1 MMRLKRELL
10 DAIKKQGLNELPDEA
25 CGYLI
30 GKDLE
35 SLDENI
41 LMENVDHSPEH
52 FSFAPADQ
60 FKALKTAR
68 SRNKSLLAVYHTHP
82 ETPARMSEEDKLLA
96 NDPNMVYLIYSLSD
110 DVLKAFRINRDKE
123 VNEVEFEFY

>member
-1 MMRLKRELL
+1 MVRLKRELL
-10 DAIKKQGLNELPDEA
+10 EKIKSQGKAELPDEA

-41 LMENVDHSPEH
+41 TMENIDHSPEH

-68 SRNKSLLAVYHTHP
+68 SKEKALLAVYHTHP
-82 ETPARMSEEDKLLA
+82 ETPARMSDEDKLLA
-96 NDPNMVYLIYSLSD
+96 NDPAIVYFIYSLSD
-110 DVLKAFRINRDKE
+110 DALKAFTINKEKE
-123 VNEVEFEFY
+123 VSEVAYEYY